1 MSNKLPTWTML
12 SAIGGDIVE
21 VRPGYAKGIL
31 PLTPTVMQPTRV
43 FHAGAICTLADEVAS
58 AAIEGGP
65 VDERYMRDKKF
76 PYSVQ
81 LSVNLLTNDPVGP
94 LTAES
99 KVIRAG
105 RMTVVE
111 TVVTTN
117 SGETAA
123 LMRSTHMMVDLKK
136 TGPHAKEALS
146 ASVGQAHEKE
156 SHR

>member
-1 MSNKLPTWTML
+1 MPNNLPTWTML
-12 SAIGGDIVE
+12 NAIGGDIVE
-21 VRPGYAKGIL
+21 VRPGYARGVL
-31 PLTPTVMQPTRV
+31 PLSETVMQPTRV

-65 VDERYMRDKKF
+65 VDEAFMQDKKF

-94 LTAES
+94 LTAEA
-99 KVIRAG
+99 KVIRSG

-111 TVVTTN
+111 TVVTTAK
-117 SGETAA
+117 GETAA

-136 TGPHAKEALS
+136 TGPHKQEVLTKS
-146 ASVGQAHEKE
+146 RK
-156 SHR
+156 